1 MNNTKTEQIQNEIL
15 ELTNKIIAL
24 QINLDKIQNGESEET
39 AIDFQTMMDWADEYF
54 QQKENIWDLTNDLEE
69 GVSVEDICNITL
81 SLSGNEI
88 EIENEW
94 VDTKDIVE
102 RVMNAVHRDFK
113 NWMKMEMENHAKNDN
128 NN

>member
-15 ELTNKIIAL
+15 ELTNKISAL

-54 QQKENIWDLTNDLEE
+54 QQKENIWELTNDLEE
-69 GVSVEDICNITL
+69 GVSVDDICNITL

-102 RVMNAVHRDFK
+102 RVMNAVHNDFK
-113 NWMKMEMENHAKNDN
+113 NWMKMEMENHVKNDN

>member
-15 ELTNKIIAL
+15 ELTNKISAL

-54 QQKENIWDLTNDLEE
+54 QQKENIWELTNDLEE

-102 RVMNAVHRDFK
+102 RVMNAVHKDFT
-113 NWMKMEMENHAKNDN
+113 NWMKMAMENHVESDN
-128 NN
+128 N

>member
-15 ELTNKIIAL
+15 ELTNKISAL

-54 QQKENIWDLTNDLEE
+54 QQKENIWELTNDLEE
-69 GVSVEDICNITL
+69 AVSVDDVCNITL

-102 RVMNAVHRDFK
+102 RVMNAVHKDFT
-113 NWMKMEMENHAKNDN
+113 NWMKMEMENHVKNDN

>member
-15 ELTNKIIAL
+15 ELTKKIKAL
-24 QINLDKIQNGESEET
+24 QVNLDKIQNGENEET

-69 GVSVEDICNITL
+69 GVSVDDVCNITL
-81 SLSGNEI
+81 SLNDHEI

-102 RVMNAVHRDFK
+102 RVMNAVHKDFT
-113 NWMKMEMENHAKNDN
+113 NWMKMEMENHSKNDN